1 MFKKL
6 KKLASWVVDRVTSL
20 FKADVVEEG
29 SRSRNDIRMR
39 LIRNIDQERLQN
51 MKWAAISEELRMQQ
65 WQEAVEELQR
75 EEYVAKQR
83 EELELWRDNI
93 KRVDQYYQQ
102 GRSL

>member
-20 FKADVVEEG
+20 FKSDAVEEG
-29 SRSRNDIRMR
+29 RRSRSDIRMR
-39 LIRNIDQERLQN
+39 LIRNIDQERLQS
-51 MKWAAISEELRMQQ
+51 MKWAAISEELQMKHWREVAEQM
-65 WQEAVEELQR
+65 QR
-75 EEYVAKQR
+75 EEYVAQQR
-83 EELELWRDNI
+83 EEVELWRDNI